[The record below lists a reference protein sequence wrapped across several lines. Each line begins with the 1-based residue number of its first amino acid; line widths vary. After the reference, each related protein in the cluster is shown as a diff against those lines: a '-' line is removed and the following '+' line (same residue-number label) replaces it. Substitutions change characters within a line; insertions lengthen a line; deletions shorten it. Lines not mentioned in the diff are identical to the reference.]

1 MFFKEVD
8 KRSRKAMS
16 DFLKRHY
23 RYNTANSW
31 NRSSSYANNIKLYN
45 LGLPKETEDKLWD
58 MLDCQEIYDRFS
70 ELINDFGLKHNWRW
84 QAGFNGRSSGYLVL
98 YQGEAKPSEYKSFC
112 TACGQKN
119 YKTVEETG
127 NNICGR
133 CRQPARVNYKTPP
146 LNISVYPGRPVDMDE
161 DFEDWDMQ
169 ELKDRVELIQE
180 FDRLTDDIVAEAV
193 YFAEH
198 YRIEDEEYYE
208 PKTRKIL
215 VPA

>member
-1 MFFKEVD
+1 
-8 KRSRKAMS
+8 
-16 DFLKRHY
+16 
-23 RYNTANSW
+23 
-31 NRSSSYANNIKLYN
+31 
-45 LGLPKETEDKLWD
+45 
-58 MLDCQEIYDRFS
+58 
-70 ELINDFGLKHNWRW
+70 
-84 QAGFNGRSSGYLVL
+84 
-98 YQGEAKPSEYKSFC
+98 
-112 TACGQKN
+112 
-119 YKTVEETG
+119 
-127 NNICGR
+127 
-133 CRQPARVNYKTPP
+133 
-146 LNISVYPGRPVDMDE
+146 MDE

>member
-8 KRSRKAMS
+8 KRSRKAMT

-84 QAGFNGRSSGYLVL
+84 QAGFNGRNSGYLVL

-119 YKTVEETG
+119 YKTVEETV
-127 NNICGR
+127 I
-133 CRQPARVNYKTPP
+133 
-146 LNISVYPGRPVDMDE
+146 ISVAGAGSLQESIIRP
-161 DFEDWDMQ
+161 
-169 ELKDRVELIQE
+169 R
-180 FDRLTDDIVAEAV
+180 
-193 YFAEH
+193 H
-198 YRIEDEEYYE
+198 
-208 PKTRKIL
+208 
-215 VPA
+215 